1 MSFCE
6 EFREFDLCDEKQ
18 LSLKVQ
24 AVADEERELYGSF
37 CSGYWGSRGDLRIDV
52 RSHAFKNDID
62 AHDYLSREIDRHG
75 PLIAVK
81 FYDMSLSEKQSKL
94 QLDINKNNEAISKQ
108 MISVAKRIRKT
119 AKTSYNGKQ
128 CGHCKSR
135 WCDEY
140 SKMDKCQLCHTVY
153 WTAADKEKRNKL
165 SEKKNKLLLAYLAES
180 KLPVKIGTL
189 KWMVAGV
196 SPA

>member
-1 MSFCE
+1 
-6 EFREFDLCDEKQ
+6 
-18 LSLKVQ
+18 
-24 AVADEERELYGSF
+24 
-37 CSGYWGSRGDLRIDV
+37 
-52 RSHAFKNDID
+52 
-62 AHDYLSREIDRHG
+62 
-75 PLIAVK
+75 
-81 FYDMSLSEKQSKL
+81 MSLSEKQSKL
-94 QLDINKNNEAISKQ
+94 QLDTNKNNEAISKQ

-119 AKTSYNGKQ
+119 AKTSYNEKP
-128 CGHCKSR
+128 CGHCNSR

-140 SKMDKCQLCHTVY
+140 SKMDKCQLCYTVY

-165 SEKKNKLLLAYLAES
+165 SEKKNKLLLAYSAES